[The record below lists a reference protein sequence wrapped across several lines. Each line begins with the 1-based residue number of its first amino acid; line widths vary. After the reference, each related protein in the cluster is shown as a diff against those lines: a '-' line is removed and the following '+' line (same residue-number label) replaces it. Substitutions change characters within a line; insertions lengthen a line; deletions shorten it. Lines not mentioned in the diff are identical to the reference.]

1 MRKEVG
7 LLDEK
12 VRCLSSLPPGWPSGS
27 LPTYLHSSLGGFTVK
42 RLSLWRYL
50 DLAEHLDVA
59 EPVFR
64 PPQRPNS
71 LQEECQFSV
80 GVLAPRS
87 LKNVI
92 DLRRHATLRFV
103 RHLCGRSRVLR
114 AHYVSLATQMLVRI
128 LGATLLLPGKS

>member
-1 MRKEVG
+1 M
-7 LLDEK
+7 
-12 VRCLSSLPPGWPSGS
+12 
-27 LPTYLHSSLGGFTVK
+27 K

-114 AHYVSLATQMLVRI
+114 AHNVSQATQMLVRI
-128 LGATLLLPGKS
+128 LGATLLLPGNS